1 MTSSF
6 SLWVQA
12 ARSAVAGRIVVS
24 IDTMLRILSDTQLFI
39 KTINAFSNSGTTAHA
54 LSMNVLDMVN
64 LVKGNYDGKVKRVPS
79 SPFTFPR

>member
-24 IDTMLRILSDTQLFI
+24 IDTMLCILSDTQLFI
-39 KTINAFSNSGTTAHA
+39 KTINAVFKFRHNRACLVYECLRHGNSGEGE
-54 LSMNVLDMVN
+54 L
-64 LVKGNYDGKVKRVPS
+64 
-79 SPFTFPR
+79 